1 MRYTSG
7 QAGKWA
13 RRQALLVSLLVATA
27 APILAQEDGRSD
39 SLRGVI
45 QERFA
50 RQVQEQLGLTD
61 DQADRMRTTAAT
73 WFARRRSLDLQER
86 RLRAALA
93 GQMRPG
99 VPADQDSVLRL
110 TEMLLDLKV
119 AQVETYRDE
128 LREMSYLT
136 PVQRAQFFILRDRLL
151 RRIEEV
157 RQEQADPPPRRRLRP

>member
-1 MRYTSG
+1 MRRIAMLVLGGCLVTTTLRAQIEDDS
-7 QAGKWA
+7 
-13 RRQALLVSLLVATA
+13 RR
-27 APILAQEDGRSD
+27 GD
-39 SLRGVI
+39 SLRVLI

-61 DQADRMRTTAAT
+61 DQADKMRNTALT
-73 WFARRRSLDLQER
+73 WFGKRRNLEVQER

-99 VPADQDSVLRL
+99 VPADQDSVARL
-110 TEMLLDLKV
+110 TDALLALKV
-119 AQVETYRDE
+119 AQVQTYRDE

-157 RQEQADPPPRRRLRP
+157 REGQDSAPPRLRRRP

>member
-1 MRYTSG
+1 MMRRILMLLLAGGLTTSALHA
-7 QAGKWA
+7 QVEEDS
-13 RRQALLVSLLVATA
+13 RR
-27 APILAQEDGRSD
+27 GD
-39 SLRGVI
+39 SLRAII

-50 RQVQEQLGLTD
+50 RSVQEQLGLSQ
-61 DQADRMRTTAAT
+61 DQAEKMRVTSMT
-73 WFARRRSLDLQER
+73 WFARRRNLELQER
-86 RLRAALA
+86 RLRVALA

-99 VPADQDSVLRL
+99 VPANQDSVARL
-110 TEMLLDLKV
+110 TDALLSLKV

-157 RQEQADPPPRRRLRP
+157 REQQDTAPPRLRRRP

>member
-1 MRYTSG
+1 MRRIAMLVLGGCLITGVLHAQVEDDS
-7 QAGKWA
+7 
-13 RRQALLVSLLVATA
+13 RR
-27 APILAQEDGRSD
+27 GD

-50 RQVQEQLGLTD
+50 RQVQEQLGLNQ
-61 DQADRMRTTAAT
+61 DQAEKMRITAMS
-73 WFARRRSLDLQER
+73 WFAKRRNLEVQER

-99 VPADQDSVLRL
+99 VPADQDSVARL
-110 TEMLLDLKV
+110 TDALLALKV
-119 AQVETYRDE
+119 AQVQTYRDE
-128 LREMSYLT
+128 LKEMSYLT

-157 RQEQADPPPRRRLRP
+157 REEQDTASPRLRRRP